1 MRDHCELVKRS
12 WSPYEVFHKKKKP
25 GPTIKKPSELDMR
38 VKQVKGVSSSMDLI
52 NQKKDLPGPG
62 AYEVLASQVP

>member
-1 MRDHCELVKRS
+1 
-12 WSPYEVFHKKKKP
+12 
-25 GPTIKKPSELDMR
+25 MR